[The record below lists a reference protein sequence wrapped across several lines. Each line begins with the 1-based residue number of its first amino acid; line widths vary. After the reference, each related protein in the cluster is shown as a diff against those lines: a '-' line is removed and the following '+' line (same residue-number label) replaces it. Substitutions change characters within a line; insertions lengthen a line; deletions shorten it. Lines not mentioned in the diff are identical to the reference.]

1 MSALLEIENLRVTF
15 RRPGLI
21 RRPPPF
27 VAVDDVTLRLG
38 AGETLGVVGESGS
51 GKTTVARAV
60 LRLLR
65 PESGTVRFDGH
76 DVTAF
81 DKVPKWYRRR
91 VQSIF
96 QDPTTSLN
104 PSWTVRDIVG
114 EPIQVHENVSR
125 RELLLR
131 VGELL
136 EHVGLD
142 PASDQRRPADFSGG
156 QRQRIGIA
164 RALATRP
171 DLIVCDEPV
180 SALDVSTQSTVVNL
194 LNRIQRDTGV
204 SYLFIGHD
212 LTLMRHVSDRIAVMY
227 RGHLVEEGPAENIYR
242 DHTHPYTRMLLD
254 AAPTLDPDEQK
265 RRRYRRA
272 ESEPSSA
279 TADQSSGCAFA
290 PRCPSA
296 IDRCLTEAPAA
307 QHRAG
312 GSVRCHLTSTP
323 SAPAPR
329 SLTSSSHS

>member
-1 MSALLEIENLRVTF
+1 MSALLEIDNLRVTF
-15 RRPGLI
+15 RRPGLV

-65 PESGTVRFDGH
+65 PESGSVRFDGH
-76 DVTAF
+76 DVTEF
-81 DKVPKWYRRR
+81 GRVPKWYRRR

-114 EPIQVHENVSR
+114 EPIRVHENVGR
-125 RELLLR
+125 RELVLR

-136 EHVGLD
+136 EQVGLD
-142 PASDQRRPADFSGG
+142 PATDQRRPADFSGG

-194 LNRIQRDTGV
+194 LNRIQRETGV

-227 RGHLVEEGPAENIYR
+227 RGRLVEEGPAEDIYR
-242 DHTHPYTRMLLD
+242 DHAHPYTRMLLD
-254 AAPTLDPDEQK
+254 AAPTLDPAEQT
-265 RRRYRRA
+265 RRRRRRA
-272 ESEPSSA
+272 DSVTAAVTTESS
-279 TADQSSGCAFA
+279 QGCSFA

-296 IDRCLTEAPAA
+296 IERCLTEVPASRP
-307 QHRAG
+307 RAG
-312 GSVRCHLTSTP
+312 GSVGCHL
-323 SAPAPR
+323 APTLPQTNSR
-329 SLTSSSHS
+329 SLTSSSQS

>member
-1 MSALLEIENLRVTF
+1 MTTLLEIDNLRVTF
-15 RRPGLI
+15 RQPGLLH
-21 RRPPPF
+21 RREPF

-51 GKTTVARAV
+51 GKTTIARAV

-76 DVTAF
+76 DVTEF
-81 DKVPKWYRRR
+81 GRVPRWYRRR

-114 EPIQVHENVSR
+114 EPIRVHEKVGRS
-125 RELLLR
+125 ELIVR

-136 EHVGLD
+136 ELVGLD
-142 PASDQRRPADFSGG
+142 PATDRRRPADFSGG

-171 DLIVCDEPV
+171 SLIVCDEPV

-194 LNRIQRDTGV
+194 LNDIQRETGV
-204 SYLFIGHD
+204 AYFFIGHD

-227 RGHLVEEGPAENIYR
+227 HGHLVEEGPAEQVYLN
-242 DHTHPYTRMLLD
+242 HTHPYTRTLLD
-254 AAPTLDPDEQK
+254 AAPTLDPAEQA
-265 RRRYRRA
+265 RRRVARA
-272 ESEPSSA
+272 A
-279 TADQSSGCAFA
+279 
-290 PRCPSA
+290 
-296 IDRCLTEAPAA
+296 AA
-307 QHRAG
+307 QAP
-312 GSVRCHLTSTP
+312 VP
-323 SAPAPR
+323 S
-329 SLTSSSHS
+329 